1 MSPQKSSIKHGTSPI
16 TASLTTDQDGK
27 AESADVAQPKIE
39 RVFPIRLQVP
49 SRQMNTAPPSPSPS
63 PSQGT
68 NGQTPFKPPTNSPK
82 PAPREDNILTGP
94 PNISTVPPAQTTET
108 VGDYHVTSRFG
119 YFSNGPERKSAVK
132 TTATE
137 QRIPDGI
144 FLVRLVSENA
154 ESITGL
160 RPQALFELRC
170 WTDILVGSDKK
181 EFVKKARLS
190 RSWTPEDDSRTNP
203 GIFTISLTSL
213 LGAPRP
219 LFCAV
224 HFNAASDLI
233 IVEFEARNDVF
244 QSAEPVFPDR
254 PISATNNKIPEE
266 MRHPRTT
273 RSQPLRLDRENGRQ
287 LGSMELFHILC
298 EIQVGL
304 FSYKKAVFL
313 YGSRGASRLLGS
325 LQAITFYY
333 ANWLGQAQMAKA
345 DSLASLL
352 DIAVDLV
359 QELTSFHR
367 VMIYRF
373 DETNAG
379 IVVAEYFHPRATTD
393 SYLNLHFP
401 ASDIPPQARELYV
414 INKIRILYNRE
425 EDTARLMCRTLED
438 AKNPLDMK
446 HSYLRAMSPIHIK
459 YLRNMGVMATLSI
472 SLMVD
477 NKLWGLISCHNYG
490 AGLRV
495 SLPVRELCRSI
506 GEVCSTHIE
515 RLLNAARV
523 RVRRPLS
530 AATQKTSPN
539 AFIAASFP
547 DLLNMFDADLGFL
560 AIRGEARTI
569 GKIHAYSEAIALL
582 QYIRQR
588 SFTEVFAS
596 QNVNKDCPDII
607 YEPGI
612 AVLVGMLVIP
622 LAPNGTDFIVFFRK
636 TKEKEIIWA
645 GNPNEKENSG
655 KTAYLEPRSSF
666 ARWSQQVTGTSR
678 GWNEDQLDSATTL
691 STIYGR
697 FIDVWRQKDS
707 IVQKNR
713 LTRLLIKNAG
723 HEVRT
728 PLNSI
733 INYLEVALEGP
744 LDERARHQLQC
755 SLQASKLLVFAANN
769 LLSLTEAEEIDFKD
783 HEQNVD
789 LRRMITDLCKVFKAG
804 GTKRNL
810 EQLHGDEAIP
820 EYVRCDPTGLRQVL
834 SNLLTNSIEHG
845 SGKLIQIGLRHLS
858 TAESHTLI
866 EIFFQDEGKGLS
878 EKELDSIFQ
887 DLEQVLDED
896 ESQPLDCGIGSET
909 QRPTSI
915 GLGLALTARFVR
927 FNSGQIS
934 MSSEYGRGSRV
945 SIKIP
950 FRKALSQKAPI
961 DLSLPTPLGGIP
973 SRPFPTTG
981 GASHRS
987 AHPGTVEIST
997 GPVFT
1002 AVTDNTPASETLS
1015 TTPLT
1020 SFDQPDSRSHTLY
1033 PFPKVFVH
1041 RPRFHVLI
1049 AEDNPL
1055 NSRLLEARL
1064 TKRGH
1069 TMKVTVDGQM
1079 CADTFKREPAAYD
1092 LILMD
1097 LQMPLVDG
1105 PASTRLIRAFEKST
1119 HPYLSPA
1126 AQSYGRIPIIAVS
1139 ASLSEPSLN
1148 DYLTTGFDGW
1158 ILKPIDFSRLETI
1171 MAATLDEVLR
1181 RDLRYGNGSW
1191 DRGGWFGGVVD
1202 GIEGRGCESEA
1213 GVETPRPK

>member
-1 MSPQKSSIKHGTSPI
+1 MSPQKSSIEHGTSPT

-27 AESADVAQPKIE
+27 PESAAVAPPKIE

-49 SRQMNTAPPSPSPS
+49 SRPMNTAPPSPSPS
-63 PSQGT
+63 PSQE
-68 NGQTPFKPPTNSPK
+68 TPFKPPTDSPK
-82 PAPREDNILTGP
+82 PAPREESRPIGP

-119 YFSNGPERKSAVK
+119 YFSNGPESKSALK

-137 QRIPDGI
+137 QVYRCEDEPIHTPGAIQRFGALVAIRESPDGI

-170 WTDILVGSDKK
+170 WTDLLVGPDKK

-203 GIFTISLTSL
+203 GVFTMSLTSL
-213 LGAPRP
+213 LGAPKP

-224 HFNAASDLI
+224 HFNVASDLI

-273 RSQPLRLDRENGRQ
+273 KSKSLRLDRENGRQ

-298 EIQVGL
+298 EI
-304 FSYKKAVFL
+304 
-313 YGSRGASRLLGS
+313 
-325 LQAITFYY
+325 
-333 ANWLGQAQMAKA
+333 QAQMAKA

-379 IVVAEYFHPRATTD
+379 NVVAEYFHPRATTD

-459 YLRNMGVMATLSI
+459 YLRNMGVMATMSI

-588 SFTEVFAS
+588 SFTEIFAS
-596 QNVNKDCPDII
+596 QNVTKDCPDII

-707 IVQKNR
+707 IVQRNR

-744 LDERARHQLQC
+744 LDERSRHQLQC

-783 HEQNVD
+783 HEENVD
-789 LRRMITDLCKVFKAG
+789 LRRMITDLCKAFKAG

-896 ESQPLDCGIGSET
+896 ESQPLDGGIGSET

-961 DLSLPTPLGGIP
+961 DFSLPTSLVGIP

-1002 AVTDNTPASETLS
+1002 ASTDNTPASETSS

-1020 SFDQPDSRSHTLY
+1020 SFDQPDSRSPTLY

-1041 RPRFHVLI
+1041 HPRFHVLI

-1064 TKRGH
+1064 TRRGH

-1126 AQSYGRIPIIAVS
+1126 AQSYGRIPIIAS
-1139 ASLSEPSLN
+1139 QPRSPSRRS
-1148 DYLTTGFDGW
+1148 TTTLRLALMAGF
-1158 ILKPIDFSRLETI
+1158 
-1171 MAATLDEVLR
+1171 
-1181 RDLRYGNGSW
+1181 
-1191 DRGGWFGGVVD
+1191 
-1202 GIEGRGCESEA
+1202 
-1213 GVETPRPK
+1213 